1 MTLLQISSTG
11 EAMFYLGFAII
22 SLILSCLLIRW
33 AVRADTIINNQ
44 NATNYLLMKLCLKH
58 GVPEGEI
65 AELKD
70 HFKIK

>member
-1 MTLLQISSTG
+1 MHFLVINSA
-11 EAMFYLGFAII
+11 EFMIYLGAII
-22 SLILSCLLIRW
+22 ITVILSCLLIRW
-33 AVRADTIINNQ
+33 AVRSDTMINNQ
-44 NATNYLLMKLCLKH
+44 NATIYLLMKLCIKH

>member
-1 MTLLQISSTG
+1 MLLIINSA
-11 EAMFYLGFAII
+11 EFMIYLGFAIV

-44 NATNYLLMKLCLKH
+44 NATIYFLMKLCEKH
-58 GVPEGEI
+58 GVSEGEI
-65 AELKD
+65 LELKD

>member
-1 MTLLQISSTG
+1 MLLVINST
-11 EAMFYLGFAII
+11 EFMIYLGFAII

-44 NATNYLLMKLCLKH
+44 NATIYLLMKLCLKH

-65 AELKD
+65 AELKE

>member
-1 MTLLQISSTG
+1 MLLIINST
-11 EAMFYLGFAII
+11 EFMIYLGFAIV
-22 SLILSCLLIRW
+22 SLILWCLLIRW
-33 AVRADTIINNQ
+33 AVRSDTMINNQ
-44 NATNYLLMKLCLKH
+44 HATNYLLMKLCLKH